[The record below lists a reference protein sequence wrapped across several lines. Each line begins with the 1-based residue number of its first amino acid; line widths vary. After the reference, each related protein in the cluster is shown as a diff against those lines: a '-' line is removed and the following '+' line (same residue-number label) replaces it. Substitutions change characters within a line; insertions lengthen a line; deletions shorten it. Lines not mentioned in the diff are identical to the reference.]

1 MDLSEFVKV
10 HFNKRRETLKK
21 ERNSN
26 IELLR
31 IFAMLMIIA
40 DHIFIHCVNGQ
51 LNTKLF
57 NTPYIYK
64 KLLILVTIAPLGI
77 IGNMIFMIISGFL

>member
-40 DHIFIHCVNGQ
+40 DHIFIHGVNGQ

-77 IGNMIFMIISGFL
+77 IGNVIFMIISGFL